1 MDTPTLLTLNAGL
14 AKRKRI
20 NKHITAQKVA
30 GQYSLSSCWSLVTT
44 QGSRDCHSHSLNV
57 GHVTNMLYL
66 LWVIKLRHIE
76 VYSFLHDP
84 KARHYDWQNVL
95 HVPDARETAFNKPG
109 FCVQGI
115 IMVVG
120 SWIVKEGSGCFTER
134 TQMSLWIR

>member
-1 MDTPTLLTLNAGL
+1 M
-14 AKRKRI
+14 
-20 NKHITAQKVA
+20 
-30 GQYSLSSCWSLVTT
+30 
-44 QGSRDCHSHSLNV
+44 NV
-57 GHVTNMLYL
+57 GYVTNMSYL
-66 LWVIKLRHIE
+66 LWVTKLRHIE

-95 HVPDARETAFNKPG
+95 HIPDARETAFNKPG

-115 IMVVG
+115 TMVVG